1 MVKEALNLT
10 IKKSK
15 RKSISLQC
23 LPNGKLL
30 VCAPSRMS
38 KREILDFVEK
48 KRAWIERS
56 RKILIEQRRQKDEL
70 TLMDGSL
77 FPFLGRA
84 FRVMRVGEGEAPVIV
99 DYEEERIL
107 IHDEDDDGAKI
118 ALLAFIRKVAEN
130 YLPVRVGELA
140 GHMGLGYKVI
150 RIKDQKTRWGSCSS
164 RGNLN
169 LNARIM
175 LASPEVIDY
184 LIIHELSHLVQ
195 MNHSEAFYQIVER
208 FCPEYRRQQAWLK
221 EHGYLLHWGRN

>member
-1 MVKEALNLT
+1 MEKKALNLT

-30 VCAPSRMS
+30 VCAPAQMS
-38 KREILDFVEK
+38 KREILDFVEN

-70 TLMDGSL
+70 TLMDGSR

-84 FRVMRVGEGEAPVIV
+84 FRVTRVGEGEAPVFV

-107 IHDEDDDGAKI
+107 IYDDDDYGAKI
-118 ALLAFIRKVAEN
+118 ALLAFIRKAAEN

-140 GHMGLGYKVI
+140 GHMGLDYKVI
-150 RIKDQKTRWGSCSS
+150 RIKDQKTRWGSCSN

-175 LASPEVIDY
+175 LAPPEVIDY

-208 FCPEYRRQQAWLK
+208 FCPEYQRQQAWLK